1 MKLHKS
7 LYRIIFLLFIM
18 VQLAFSSVELTV
30 FFSGVLLFVLLLIE
44 PLKIS
49 RSLSIILSY
58 LLAILTI
65 GVLSSIFYKYEFF
78 DRVRDFVHFLKP
90 ILLSFL
96 AYLLVIRIDN
106 TRFVLRLIVFLGV
119 FLAVK
124 HIAIL
129 GIVDLPSDMRID
141 RIRAKAGASSFIEL
155 VSLIILLAFHKQNKI
170 IGPKSRKLFI
180 LIISVSFTIYF
191 SRTMILG
198 LIVFLLSIYGFTKLT
213 RKAFE
218 YIIFVIFVFGL
229 SFSYLFT
236 LNLNQD
242 EEGINKFLYKIRN
255 SPAEVFASPSNYDPR
270 DHKEIFKHWRG
281 YEANVAL
288 NQMEGNP
295 ANYVIGKGFGA
306 LVDLGFKAPVGGES
320 GLRYIPHIHNG
331 YIYVFFKVG
340 FVGLILYLI
349 LLFNLYKQ
357 VYFKSNSFGEKIIRS
372 IISGFGVYFFASS
385 LVITGL
391 YNLGEISIFCLGIF
405 LAIAQ
410 TESLKNEKAVSNG

>member
-1 MKLHKS
+1 ML
-7 LYRIIFLLFIM
+7 
-18 VQLAFSSVELTV
+18 V
-30 FFSGVLLFVLLLIE
+30 E

-49 RSLSIILSY
+49 RSLSIALSY
-58 LLAILTI
+58 LLGILTM
-65 GVLSSIFYKYEFF
+65 GVLSSFFYKYELF

-90 ILLSFL
+90 ILLIFV

-119 FLAVK
+119 FLALK
-124 HIAIL
+124 HL
-129 GIVDLPSDMRID
+129 VTLSIVDLPDELRID
-141 RIRAKAGASSFIEL
+141 RIRAKAGAGSFIEMIA
-155 VSLIILLAFHKQNKI
+155 LIVLLAFHKQHKI
-170 IGPKSRKLFI
+170 IGSKSRKLFI
-180 LIISVSFTIYF
+180 LIMSISFILYF

-213 RKAFE
+213 RRAFE
-218 YIIFVIFVFGL
+218 YIVFVIFVFGL

-236 LNLNQD
+236 LNLDQD

-255 SPAEVFASPSNYDPR
+255 SPAEVFASPANYDPR
-270 DHKEIFKHWRG
+270 NHKEIFKHWRG
-281 YEANVAL
+281 YEASTAL
-288 NQMEGNP
+288 NQMEDNP

-306 LVDLGFKAPVGGES
+306 LVDLGFKAPVGGEN
-320 GLRYIPHIHNG
+320 GLRYIPHLHNG
-331 YIYVFFKVG
+331 YMYVFFKVG

-357 VYFKSNSFGEKIIRS
+357 VYFKSNSFSERTIRS

-405 LAIAQ
+405 LAMAQ
-410 TESLKNEKAVSNG
+410 IESLKNEKLDSNG